1 MNRKLKQDFFRQLV
15 TTLAIFTASGIGI
28 YIVSI
33 LFYQSFTWQG
43 YEFIYNL
50 AQVLY
55 SVRPIIVLLY
65 YGIGYVIIF
74 KKYYDKLFS
83 YMDDI
88 FNSVSQIT
96 DGESTV
102 VELPYELKHIEGK
115 LNHTKITLQ
124 ENERLAKAEEQ
135 RKNDL
140 IVYLAHDIKTPLTS
154 VIGYLSLLD
163 EVKDMPVLQR
173 EKYTSVVLDKAYRL
187 EDLINELFDIAR
199 YNDGTMTLLKEEI
212 NLNLM
217 LDQIVDDFYPV
228 LKETNKSITMENE
241 ENIHINVD
249 SDKIGRVLNNIINNA
264 IAYSEND
271 SNIDVKSKTDEHY
284 AYIDISN
291 YGQKISQEKLDKV
304 FDKFYRMDSAR
315 TSEKGGSGLGLAI
328 AKDIIEL
335 HEGSIS
341 ATNIDYVTTFHV
353 ILPLD
358 N

>member
-1 MNRKLKQDFFRQLV
+1 MNKKLKQDFFRQLI
-15 TTLAIFTASGIGI
+15 TSLALFSVSGVVI
-28 YIVSI
+28 YLVSVI
-33 LFYQSFTWQG
+33 FYQSFVWQG
-43 YEFIYNL
+43 YEFFYNL

-55 SVRPIIVLLY
+55 AIRPVIFVIY
-65 YGIGYVIIF
+65 YGLGYVIIF
-74 KKYYDKLFS
+74 KRYYDKLFS

-115 LNHTKITLQ
+115 LNHTKLTLQ

-163 EVKDMPVLQR
+163 EIKDMPQKQR

-217 LDQIVDDFYPV
+217 IDQLVDDFYPI
-228 LKETNKSITMENE
+228 LKESNKTITVNSE
-241 ENIHINVD
+241 ENLHLNVD
-249 SDKIGRVLNNIINNA
+249 SDKIGRVINNILNNA

-271 SNIDVKSKTDEHY
+271 SNIDVSCKEVDETIH
-284 AYIDISN
+284 IDISN
-291 YGQKISQEKLDKV
+291 YGQKISQEKLNKV

-315 TSEKGGSGLGLAI
+315 SSSKGGSGLGLAI

-335 HEGSIS
+335 HEGSIH
-341 ATNIDYVTTFHV
+341 ATNKDYVTTFHV
-353 ILPLD
+353 ILPVD